1 MRIKAIKN
9 TEQNVYAKLYI
20 YIISFCTAYARARAS
35 NAASDILLMEVI
47 SQPRAF
53 PLGMAIFFATRK
65 TELQSKSQSRMDL
78 SSIWRRKAPRWY
90 LGK

>member
-20 YIISFCTAYARARAS
+20 YIISFLRLTRAS

-65 TELQSKSQSRMDL
+65 TELQSKSQGRMDL
-78 SSIWRRKAPRWY
+78 SSIWRRKVPRWY

>member
-20 YIISFCTAYARARAS
+20 YIISFFTALSARAS

-53 PLGMAIFFATRK
+53 PLGMVIFFATRK
-65 TELQSKSQSRMDL
+65 TELQSKSQGRMDL